1 MKQRI
6 FNTFIRKIK
15 IKSISRILTA
25 IAYFILMVG
34 YYILL
39 CFKKNKKNHIEIGN
53 EIDSAR
59 DSINRVYEKP
69 HMETECNNHAVDK
82 TIDLSI
88 VVPAYNV
95 EKYIAKCIDS
105 ILNQKTRYNYELIIV
120 NDGSTDNTKSIIE
133 EYSDEKIIL
142 IEQDNQGLS
151 GARNTG
157 INESRGKY
165 ITFVDSDDFLLEDS
179 IEKMLSQIINKDA
192 DVVVGSHYMFVDGT
206 DNKENCI
213 LENEVI
219 ESNPAKAINHPG
231 YAWGKIFKRDL
242 FDMIRF
248 PMGAWFEDALICSII
263 YRMSKK
269 MVVLDKMV
277 YAYRINPKGISQTA
291 RKSPK
296 CIDHY
301 WVMED
306 VLRQADN
313 VGLPHDNIFY
323 NNVINQMS
331 TFLYRRISLLPE
343 DTIRNVFIMACDY
356 ISKIKPEDSSVDGGK
371 IKRDLEKAFETGNYK
386 LWKLASYIV

>member
-6 FNTFIRKIK
+6 FNTFIRTIK
-15 IKSISRILTA
+15 INCISRVLTA
-25 IAYFILMVG
+25 IVYFILMVG
-34 YYILL
+34 YCLL
-39 CFKKNKKNHIEIGN
+39 SCFKKSKMNNIDIEK
-53 EIDSAR
+53 EIDNAR
-59 DSINRVYEKP
+59 GSINKIYPKP
-69 HMETECNNHAVDK
+69 HMKADCSNNKIDEN
-82 TIDLSI
+82 IDLSI

-105 ILNQKTRYNYELIIV
+105 ILNQKTKYNYELIIV

-133 EYSDEKIIL
+133 EYSDEKIKFIG
-142 IEQDNQGLS
+142 QNNQGLS

-157 INESRGKY
+157 INASKGKY
-165 ITFVDSDDFLLEDS
+165 ITFVDSDDYLLDGS
-179 IEKMLSQIINKDA
+179 IEEMVSQAISNSA

-206 DNKENCI
+206 DNKEECV

-219 ESNPAKAINHPG
+219 DNNPEKAINHPG
-231 YAWGKIFKRDL
+231 YAWGKVFKREL
-242 FDMIRF
+242 FNQIRF
-248 PMGAWFEDALICSII
+248 PYGAWYEDALICSII
-263 YRMSKK
+263 YRLAKK
-269 MVVLDKMV
+269 MVILDQMI

-313 VGLPHDNIFY
+313 VGLPHDNVFY

-331 TFLYRRISLLPE
+331 TFLYRRISLLSE
-343 DTIRNVFIMACDY
+343 DTIKSVFIMACDY
-356 ISKIKPEDSSVDGGK
+356 IRIIKPEDSSVDGGK

-386 LWKLASYIV
+386 LWKLASFLA